1 MSTIIIYGN
10 NTEFNPNLDMED
22 LVKYGYILDRH
33 RFRVPQKKDEYMTSF
48 KDFDIT
54 FTFKNKMISKDK
66 ADKIVTFLKTIK

>member
-1 MSTIIIYGN
+1 MFFLGN
-10 NTEFNPNLDMED
+10 NIEVDPKLDMED

-33 RFRVPQKKDEYMTSF
+33 LFRVPQKKDEYMTSF

-66 ADKIVTFLKTIK
+66 ADKIVTFLKSMK